1 MPRAKKAPRQ
11 QTLEATLGQPRLRA
25 PLKTPRSSASKD
37 KAKGSSTQPS
47 SSPAPVRSSPRI
59 SSSFM
64 PTPSFKKR
72 QVLVVKSSSSSS
84 EEESGDE
91 LAAVLP
97 SPAKRRSTR
106 RRGAERDDSSTLS
119 VPSPPSPPVV
129 KVEEKEEEEEDDSDD
144 DKPLVMP
151 SSTLRKQFRNRQL
164 DESDEDKPLVMPS
177 SALRQQSRK
186 RQLVLDDSD
195 DDDDIII
202 SSPVKRRRLIRRN
215 ESSPVRSGGDEE
227 EPPTPRPTS
236 ARKAARRPRT
246 EKEKARELLR
256 RKRAGETIEEEDE
269 EEEEEVQPVKA
280 VYDTDSDNPVLK
292 DFEDDDEG
300 IPEPA
305 AQPASSGKSRSPR
318 KSKKRERTP
327 ASDSDSD
334 VVDLGEDGAASDQDQ
349 GQEEDMDDFVVDDG
363 DAPLGVP
370 DDVLHEIPL
379 QFTQH
384 SHKPLKEHFRDV
396 VEWLVLFKIN
406 PGFPEQRHELY
417 MMAWKK
423 LDDEVRGLAQS
434 KFASSAWRKDFY
446 MALRARPYYT
456 NVELPKGEAF
466 DEFENCGACGR
477 RGHPARWSIQFS
489 GPAYSKTATAE
500 NFLLP
505 IESSNSDSD
514 SSTSSSQ
521 QSNDEDEDG
530 NPIPKESKRWLIG
543 SVCNSNAETAHNLIH
558 WKHALLDWVD
568 ATLEK
573 DGYMA
578 PDKLK
583 ARLKMRPKKK
593 YKLVDQILETWT
605 AKGIIRALYR
615 DFRGTI
621 EEARNKT
628 TTGRFG
634 RR

>member
-25 PLKTPRSSASKD
+25 PLKTPRSSSAS
-37 KAKGSSTQPS
+37 KAKGSTQQS

-72 QVLVVKSSSSSS
+72 KILLVDSSSSS
-84 EEESGDE
+84 ESDDE
-91 LAAVLP
+91 LAVLP
-97 SPAKRRSTR
+97 PSPVRGTKRRSAR
-106 RRGAERDDSSTLS
+106 RQGLERDDSSTLS
-119 VPSPPSPPVV
+119 VQSPLSLPVV
-129 KVEEKEEEEEDDSDD
+129 KVKVEEDDDDAESDD
-144 DKPLVMP
+144 DKPLVI
-151 SSTLRKQFRNRQL
+151 
-164 DESDEDKPLVMPS
+164 PS
-177 SALRQQSRK
+177 SALRQQLRKRPVDESDEDDKPLVTPSSALRQPSRK

-195 DDDDIII
+195 DDDDIIV

-215 ESSPVRSGGDEE
+215 ESSPARSGGEE
-227 EPPTPRPTS
+227 APTPRPMS
-236 ARKAARRPRT
+236 ARKATRRPRT

-269 EEEEEVQPVKA
+269 EEEEEVEAVKA
-280 VYDTDSDNPVLK
+280 VYDTDSDNPALR

-305 AQPASSGKSRSPR
+305 AQASPR
-318 KSKKRERTP
+318 KSKSPRKKSKKEKRERTP
-327 ASDSDSD
+327 ARDSDSD
-334 VVDLGEDGAASDQDQ
+334 VVDLREDGPASDQDQ
-349 GQEEDMDDFVVDDG
+349 DNMDDFVVDDG
-363 DAPLGVP
+363 DEPLGVP
-370 DDVLHEIPL
+370 GDVLHEMPL

-446 MALRARPYYT
+446 MALRARPYFT

-489 GPAYSKTATAE
+489 GPAYCKTATAE

-505 IESSNSDSD
+505 IEPSSNSDTD
-514 SSTSSSQ
+514 TEDTSHPPNEND
-521 QSNDEDEDG
+521 NDEDEDG

-568 ATLEK
+568 TTLEK
-573 DGYMA
+573 DGHMA
-578 PDKLK
+578 PDRLQ
-583 ARLKMRPKKK
+583 ARLKMRPRKK
-593 YKLVDQILETWT
+593 YKLVDEILETWT
-605 AKGIIRALYR
+605 QKGILRALYR